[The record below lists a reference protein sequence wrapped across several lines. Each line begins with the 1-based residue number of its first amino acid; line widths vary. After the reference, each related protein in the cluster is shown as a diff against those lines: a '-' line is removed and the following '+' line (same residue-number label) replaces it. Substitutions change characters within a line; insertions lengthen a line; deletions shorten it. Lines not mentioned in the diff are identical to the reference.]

1 MMEWVSSLVSILIFM
16 KSLLLSS
23 LALIIVS
30 LASWGF
36 LSYGTTRGYS
46 EYQSGWEY
54 RRLHPDMITSPAI
67 VKLFDMGHTTS
78 YASWSW
84 LSLIQYVG
92 DNVGGNRFLDFS
104 HRMLTQIT
112 DLHPYFTRPY
122 EIDLILTPLSAGE
135 NTTPTERANSKIAA
149 TNAITLGDI

>member
-1 MMEWVSSLVSILIFM
+1 
-16 KSLLLSS
+16 
-23 LALIIVS
+23 
-30 LASWGF
+30 
-36 LSYGTTRGYS
+36 
-46 EYQSGWEY
+46 
-54 RRLHPDMITSPAI
+54 MITSPAI

-78 YASWSW
+78 YASWTW

-92 DNVGGNRFLDFS
+92 DNVGGNRFLEFS

-135 NTTPTERANSKIAA
+135 NMTPEARVASKIAA
-149 TNAITLGDI
+149 TNAIALGDV